1 VDATD
6 YEGGIIIRGA
16 DLGALGLAAFPK
28 AGKLQGAVDGEVLF
42 YSKPD
47 SNGQTG
53 RGRLDIAPFDVN
65 SPDESKNQAHLAD
78 VPLFSQIFATTKN
91 PQEFDEG
98 HVFFWLGADRITIR
112 EMDFVSDA
120 ARVETFGGDEANY
133 IMYDS
138 GEMRMKLF
146 FTLAPRSPTNI
157 PGIQQIFDLLK
168 QVLFPLYVTGTLAS
182 PKVDAFS
189 LGQADLDKQRDIF
202 PRPPR
207 EN

>member
-1 VDATD
+1 
-6 YEGGIIIRGA
+6 
-16 DLGALGLAAFPK
+16 
-28 AGKLQGAVDGEVLF
+28 
-42 YSKPD
+42 
-47 SNGQTG
+47 
-53 RGRLDIAPFDVN
+53 VN
-65 SPDESKNQAHLAD
+65 SPDEAKSRAHLAE

-98 HVFFWLGADRITIR
+98 HVFFWLGQDRITIR

-133 IMYDS
+133 IMYES

-146 FTLAPRSPTNI
+146 FTLAPRSPSNI
-157 PGIQQIFDLLK
+157 PVIQQVFDLLK
-168 QVLFPLYVTGTLAS
+168 QILFPLYVTGTLAS

-202 PRPPR
+202 PKPPR